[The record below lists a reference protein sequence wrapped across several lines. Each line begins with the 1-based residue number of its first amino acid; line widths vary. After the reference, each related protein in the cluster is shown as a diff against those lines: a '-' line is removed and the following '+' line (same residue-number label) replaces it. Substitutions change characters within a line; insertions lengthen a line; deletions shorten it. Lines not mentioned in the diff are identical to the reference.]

1 MFIWQKN
8 DVEVAIN
15 KSYEAMMHEQKM
27 LNGYDNKLLT
37 INNPEGVEELIENYC
52 RRCFFSPLYRTLWTF
67 LGGKCLFCE
76 LIMRR
81 IFH

>member
-37 INNPEGVEELIENYC
+37 INNPEGVEGVN
-52 RRCFFSPLYRTLWTF
+52 
-67 LGGKCLFCE
+67 
-76 LIMRR
+76 
-81 IFH
+81 